1 LRKLINTAIDGL
13 LSFSN
18 FPMRFSF
25 YIGFF
30 MCFLFILL
38 SIYAVYSYFFKNAV
52 PGWTSIFLIISFFN
66 SIIFFLLGLISEYVG
81 RIYLEQKN
89 RPIFIVDE
97 EIT

>member
-1 LRKLINTAIDGL
+1 
-13 LSFSN
+13 
-18 FPMRFSF
+18 
-25 YIGFF
+25 